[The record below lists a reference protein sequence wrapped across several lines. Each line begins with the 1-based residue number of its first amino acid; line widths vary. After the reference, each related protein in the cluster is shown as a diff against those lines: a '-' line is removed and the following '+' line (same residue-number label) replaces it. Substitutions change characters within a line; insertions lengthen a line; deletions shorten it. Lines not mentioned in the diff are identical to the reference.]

1 MISNLIGLTDINEP
15 VIAATVMILF
25 GFIVVF
31 FSHKYGRGIIL
42 LGGMIFTVGV
52 ALFVVE
58 EYEILSVHNVFLPTL
73 FFAFGTGFF
82 ALFTENRKEIRLLFI
97 ALTFY
102 LLGFLSVSAFRE
114 YQIVEIINL
123 TGMFFVKFWPVI
135 LIIAVVAF
143 FIKSRKI

>member
-1 MISNLIGLTDINEP
+1 
-15 VIAATVMILF
+15 
-25 GFIVVF
+25 
-31 FSHKYGRGIIL
+31 
-42 LGGMIFTVGV
+42 
-52 ALFVVE
+52 
-58 EYEILSVHNVFLPTL
+58 
-73 FFAFGTGFF
+73 
-82 ALFTENRKEIRLLFI
+82 LFTENRKEIRLLFI

-143 FIKSRKI
+143 FIKSRKT